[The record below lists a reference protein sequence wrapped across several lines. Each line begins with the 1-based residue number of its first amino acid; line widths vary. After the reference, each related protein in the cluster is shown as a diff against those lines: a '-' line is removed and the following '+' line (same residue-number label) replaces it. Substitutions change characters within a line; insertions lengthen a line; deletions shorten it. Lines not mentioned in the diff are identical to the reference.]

1 MPASIIPCVP
11 LGNTIKYSQ
20 YSLYTPNM
28 TYTEMKHLR
37 YFRPEAL
44 KKLRVLTGG
53 VSGSDT
59 AHTASGGSG
68 SDTAH
73 TASGVSG
80 SDTAHTA
87 SSGSMS
93 HCSILPLR

>member
-59 AHTASGGSG
+59 AHTASTCSMLLFNAA
-68 SDTAH
+68 T
-73 TASGVSG
+73 TASILAEVRIMYVN
-80 SDTAHTA
+80 TA
-87 SSGSMS
+87 
-93 HCSILPLR
+93 